1 MVKAGSAF
9 GHAVGAP
16 GASSEHRWLGLPRD
30 SVVLNPGVKGS
41 QVMPMLLVQR
51 PCLRTA
57 GEKEEWCLRG
67 TTVMLAV
74 VLGS

>member
-1 MVKAGSAF
+1 MGMQWE
-9 GHAVGAP
+9 P
-16 GASSEHRWLGLPRD
+16 LWASSEHRWLGLPRD

-57 GEKEEWCLRG
+57 GEKEEWSCH
-67 TTVMLAV
+67 AYV